1 MSSVCWL
8 EDRDDRLARARALA
22 PTDPGGALALAHSVL
37 AEVPDDPEAL
47 RAKGAVLVDVAD
59 AERDPTRAVALYRE
73 AIALLERGGCPA
85 DPDLAAARRGHAAA
99 LRQRDSAASK
109 FSAATDA
116 ARRTG

>member
-1 MSSVCWL
+1 MSSACWL

-22 PTDPGGALALAHSVL
+22 SADPDGALALMASVL

-59 AERDPTRAVALYRE
+59 AEPDPARAVAIYAE

-85 DPDLAAARRGHAAA
+85 DPDLAAAQRGHTAA
-99 LRQRDSAASK
+99 LRQRDSAA
-109 FSAATDA
+109 
-116 ARRTG
+116 

>member
-1 MSSVCWL
+1 MSVCWL

-22 PTDPGGALALAHSVL
+22 PTDPLGALAVVESVL

-59 AERDPTRAVALYRE
+59 AEGDPARAAGFYAE

-85 DPDLAAARRGHAAA
+85 DPDLAAAHRGQAAA
-99 LRQRDSAASK
+99 LRQRDSAA
-109 FSAATDA
+109 
-116 ARRTG
+116 

>member
-22 PTDPGGALALAHSVL
+22 SLDPQGALALVESVL

-59 AERDPTRAVALYRE
+59 AERDSARAVALYAE

-85 DPDLAAARRGHAAA
+85 DPDLAAAQRGHAAA
-99 LRQRDSAASK
+99 LRQRDSAA
-109 FSAATDA
+109 
-116 ARRTG
+116 

>member
-1 MSSVCWL
+1 MSSACWL

-22 PTDPGGALALAHSVL
+22 SADPDGALALVASVL

-59 AERDPTRAVALYRE
+59 AERDPTRAVPLYAQ

-85 DPDLAAARRGHAAA
+85 DRDLVAAQRGHAAA
-99 LRQRDSAASK
+99 LRQRDFVA
-109 FSAATDA
+109 
-116 ARRTG
+116 